1 MRTLALLTADGTAV
15 ANLIIGDAAQWP
27 DAIDVTDIDPRPGP
41 GWAYDGVAFAAP
53 PPAPADAPVLSPR
66 MTRLYLL
73 NRYTAAERAAIRA
86 ARATDPVLD
95 DAMYLFE
102 QAQNVDVSLPL
113 TQQLVGYLAQQGH
126 IAAERVAEILAPAP
140 LGEDGVLP

>member
-1 MRTLALLTADGTAV
+1 
-15 ANLIIGDAAQWP
+15 
-27 DAIDVTDIDPRPGP
+27 
-41 GWAYDGVAFAAP
+41 
-53 PPAPADAPVLSPR
+53 